1 VTLRLRLRIIVIF
14 ALAVV
19 ALVAGLA
26 STVDGVLT
34 RGFGDLERQEAA
46 HRAAQ
51 VVHALAEEI
60 DDLDATA
67 SDYALW
73 DRTYQY
79 LAAPSP
85 SSLPDILP
93 DGARSRVDA
102 MAILRLDGSI
112 VHAYGYDR
120 AAARRVELPASLQ
133 SAIQADP
140 RFFRFPQ
147 PTDRHAGVL
156 VAGPEVWLVASRPI
170 PATDAT
176 GAVGGAFIMGRRLDD
191 AEVARIGRTTALDVR
206 LETLGAPPAANL
218 PDSIEIESSQWLTT
232 RSVVRDLYGNPAVII
247 AVRLEREIDRHRRRT
262 RLTLAGARLMAALVF
277 VGVMLLTMER
287 YVLRRMA
294 RIAKF
299 VEQTKASG
307 NLTLRL
313 ADSGGDEISEVTD
326 ALNSLLGSL
335 DDRER
340 ELEKARQEALQ
351 ASKLKSE
358 FVANMSHEI
367 RTPMNGIL
375 GTTALLIDT
384 PLNDEQ
390 RELVGTAHRAA
401 EALLVVLNDVLDFAK
416 IEAGKLT
423 IEAVPFEIAPIVND
437 AASLLTPLARSKGV
451 ELNVRV
457 AAGVPAG
464 LVGDG
469 GRIRQVVLNLVS
481 NAVKFTSAGGV
492 DVVVSGAHEPD
503 GYRLRVEVEDT
514 GIGIPADQLSRIFE
528 QFVQVDASTTRRFGG
543 TGLGLAISRHLAALM
558 GGSLTARS
566 VPGKGSMFT
575 LQIPVGIATLPSRQ
589 TKDSSEPAIGAG
601 LHVLV
606 VEDNDVNQLVAR
618 RLLERAGCRVRVEA
632 DGKAGVEAVQR
643 ESFDLVLMDC
653 QMPGM
658 DGYQATIAIRA
669 LGSRF
674 ADLPIVALTASATA
688 DERERCLASG
698 MTGYLAKPLLP
709 DDLKRTIVSLV
720 RRAA

>member
-1 VTLRLRLRIIVIF
+1 MPPDQSRETKAEQPGRDALRLHPFYQGKIQVMPKCPVR
-14 ALAVV
+14 
-19 ALVAGLA
+19 GL
-26 STVDGVLT
+26 
-34 RGFGDLERQEAA
+34 
-46 HRAAQ
+46 
-51 VVHALAEEI
+51 
-60 DDLDATA
+60 DDLAIWYTPGV
-67 SDYALW
+67 
-73 DRTYQY
+73 
-79 LAAPSP
+79 AAPC
-85 SSLPDILP
+85 
-93 DGARSRVDA
+93 R
-102 MAILRLDGSI
+102 AI
-112 VHAYGYDR
+112 H
-120 AAARRVELPASLQ
+120 
-133 SAIQADP
+133 ADP
-140 RFFRFPQ
+140 RFFRFQQ
-147 PTDRHAGVL
+147 PADRHAGVL
-156 VAGPEVWLVASRPI
+156 VAGPDAWLVASRPI
-170 PATDAT
+170 SDTDRT
-176 GAVGGAFIMGRRLDD
+176 GAVRGAFIMGRRLDD
-191 AEVARIGRTTALDVR
+191 AEIARIGRTTALDVR
-206 LETLGAPPAANL
+206 LEKPGAQPTANL
-218 PDSIEIESSQWLTT
+218 PDSIEIESDQWLTT
-232 RSVVRDLYGNPAVII
+232 RSVVRDLYGNPAVIM
-247 AVRLEREIDRHRRRT
+247 AVRLEREIDRQRRRT
-262 RLTLAGARLMAALVF
+262 RLTMAGARLAAALVF

-307 NLTLRL
+307 NLTLRV

-326 ALNSLLGSL
+326 ALNSLLASL
-335 DDRER
+335 DDREQ

-375 GTTALLIDT
+375 GTTSLLIDT

-401 EALLVVLNDVLDFAK
+401 EALLVVLNDILDFAK

-423 IEAVPFEIAPIVND
+423 IEAVPFEIAPIVHD
-437 AASLLTPLARSKGV
+437 TASLLTPLARSKGV
-451 ELNVRV
+451 ELSVRV
-457 AAGVPAG
+457 AEGVPAG

-481 NAVKFTSAGGV
+481 NAVKFTSAGRV
-492 DVVVSGAHEPD
+492 DVVVSGAHEPN
-503 GYRLRVEVEDT
+503 GYRLRIEVEDT

-566 VPGKGSMFT
+566 VPGKGSTFT
-575 LQIPVGIATLPSRQ
+575 LEVPVGVADLPSRQ
-589 TKDSSEPAIGAG
+589 TKDSSEPVGAG

-658 DGYQATIAIRA
+658 DGYQATTAIRA

-674 ADLPIVALTASATA
+674 SELPIVALTASATA